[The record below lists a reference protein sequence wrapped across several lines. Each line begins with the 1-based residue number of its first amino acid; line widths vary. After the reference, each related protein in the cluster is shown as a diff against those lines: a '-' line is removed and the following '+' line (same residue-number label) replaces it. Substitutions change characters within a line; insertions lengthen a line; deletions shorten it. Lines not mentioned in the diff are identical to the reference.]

1 MGKYRRLTLPVCAAL
16 LVCAALQAAA
26 EIVYHEDFEGDPAA
40 WPITVFY
47 RGQEPRPWIHV
58 PSKEAAFG
66 RQALYLES
74 SDEAQ
79 WMFLMVDI
87 PAERLRGR
95 KMRLTAWC

>member
-47 RGQEPRPWIHV
+47 RGQEPRP
-58 PSKEAAFG
+58 F
-66 RQALYLES
+66 
-74 SDEAQ
+74 
-79 WMFLMVDI
+79 F
-87 PAERLRGR
+87 LRGR
-95 KMRLTAWC
+95 RYSPFYLPH